1 MARDRADAVAA
12 AILGIMARWLRDPAL
27 RDEITAKLRDE
38 IEDLRR
44 QILNDIRST
53 PGK

>member
-1 MARDRADAVAA
+1 MVKDRADTVAA
-12 AILGIMARWLRDPAL
+12 AMLGIMARWLRDPAL

-44 QILNDIRST
+44 RS
-53 PGK
+53 